1 MKLKHHSSI
10 TLLPLLSL
18 IFLPSLVSS
27 QACQRTCGNLPIK
40 FPFGTGPGCGDPRFQ
55 QYVTCDQQ
63 KLTLTTHTGNYP
75 ITNIDYSNQ
84 VIYISDP
91 SMSTCGCSQPSKGFG
106 LDWDAPFSFTDDNV
120 FTLLDCSTTSSPIFR
135 SNSYNVDNS
144 SAVPLCDKQGTPIC
158 SYLYSCRA
166 ISMLNLPISTCC
178 IYTPVDL
185 GPSFEFNLPKLQC
198 SSYFAF
204 YSFSGQESN
213 PDNWK
218 YGISLKY
225 KFNVYNDYPNACV
238 DCEKSSG
245 ACGYTGSYNSFI
257 CNCPNG
263 INTTSTC
270 FFVSSFNN
278 GLRLLPSQTN
288 FVGLSTGMDTGYGP
302 AIGTNQRRA
311 RFQLPK

>member
-18 IFLPSLVSS
+18 IFLPSLVLS

-144 SAVPLCDKQGTPIC
+144 SAVPLCDKQGAPIC

-198 SSYFAF
+198 SSYSAF

-225 KFNVYNDYPNACV
+225 KFNVYNDYPNACA

-278 GLRLLPSQTN
+278 GLRLLPSQT
-288 FVGLSTGMDTGYGP
+288 
-302 AIGTNQRRA
+302 GTLLVYPLA
-311 RFQLPK
+311 WILAMVLL

>member
-40 FPFGTGPGCGDPRFQ
+40 FPFGTGPGCGVRAF
-55 QYVTCDQQ
+55 
-63 KLTLTTHTGNYP
+63 N
-75 ITNIDYSNQ
+75 NYSNQ

-144 SAVPLCDKQGTPIC
+144 SAVPLCDKQGAPIC

-178 IYTPVDL
+178 IYTR
-185 GPSFEFNLPKLQC
+185 
-198 SSYFAF
+198 
-204 YSFSGQESN
+204 FSGQESN

-225 KFNVYNDYPNACV
+225 KFNVYNDYPNACA

-278 GLRLLPSQTN
+278 GLRLLPSQT
-288 FVGLSTGMDTGYGP
+288 
-302 AIGTNQRRA
+302 GTLLVYPLA
-311 RFQLPK
+311 WILAMVLL

>member
-1 MKLKHHSSI
+1 MKLKHYSFLPL
-10 TLLPLLSL
+10 LLPLISL

-27 QACQRTCGNLPIK
+27 QACQRACGNLLMK
-40 FPFGTGPGCGDPRFQ
+40 YPFGTGIGCGDPRFQ

-63 KLTLTTHTGNYP
+63 TLSLTTHTGSYP

-91 SMSTCGCSQPSKGFG
+91 SMSTCGGCSQPSKGFG

-144 SAVPLCDKQGTPIC
+144 SAVPLCDKQGAPIC

-178 IYTPVDL
+178 VYTPVDL
-185 GPSFEFNLPKLQC
+185 GPSFEFNLQKLQC
-198 SSYFAF
+198 SSYSAF

-225 KFNVYNDYPNACV
+225 KFNVNNDYPKSCA
-238 DCEKSSG
+238 DCEKSG
-245 ACGYTGSYNSFI
+245 GVCGYTGIYNSFI
-257 CNCPNG
+257 CNCLNG
-263 INTTSTC
+263 VNTTSTC
-270 FFVSSFNN
+270 YFVSSFNN
-278 GLRLLPSQTN
+278 GLRLLPLQT
-288 FVGLSTGMDTGYGP
+288 
-302 AIGTNQRRA
+302 GTLLMYLLVWILA
-311 RFQLPK
+311 MVLL